1 MRLVSL
7 YLPLSSTSDLKDSDW
22 TEEDPAR
29 GTIPYYLRCI
39 GARRGAAQ
47 LYLEAGLL
55 HLEGAASTLL
65 SASYSSLSSIRM
77 PLQSQIGEGGTAAWK
92 RDREAAAKYF
102 ERARALQPDLD
113 IPSLPI
119 EFGTLIPPV
128 DNQELEIPSLDLA
141 ATSTPEHYQS
151 GPESESLGNDD
162 AGDSGAE
169 YEDNAPTIRRRRRKT
184 EVDNFVNAAA
194 ASKTETSSSLEEMED
209 QWYLYIPSLVGAG
222 TALLV
227 LGVVGVLS
235 ISNWSRR
242 SQSS

>member
-7 YLPLSSTSDLKDSDW
+7 YLPLNSTADLEDTEF

-29 GTIPYYLRCI
+29 GTTEYYLRCI
-39 GARRGAAQ
+39 GGSRGVAQ

-55 HLEGAASTLL
+55 HLEGAATTLL

-77 PLQSQIGEGGTAAWK
+77 PLQSQIGEGGTEAWK
-92 RDREAAAKYF
+92 RDREAASKYF

-113 IPSLPI
+113 IPSLSA
-119 EFGTLIPPV
+119 EGATHV
-128 DNQELEIPSLDLA
+128 ELEIPSLDLA
-141 ATSTPEHYQS
+141 ATSTPESVQTD
-151 GPESESLGNDD
+151 PEYDV
-162 AGDSGAE
+162 
-169 YEDNAPTIRRRRRKT
+169 PTIRRRQKKRA
-184 EVDNFVNAAA
+184 EMEIVN
-194 ASKTETSSSLEEMED
+194 ASKTDLEEMD
-209 QWYLYIPSLVGAG
+209 DTWLMYVPGLVGAG

-235 ISNWSRR
+235 LSNWSRR